1 MSNTPLPKAV
11 LFDMDGV
18 LVDAR
23 DWHYQ
28 ALNQALGHFGMEI
41 DYHTH
46 LTVYDGLP
54 TKVKLQLLTEN
65 KGLPKDLHDL
75 INSLKQIYTIRL
87 TYINC
92 KPIFNV
98 IQLVKY
104 LSNKNIKIAVCSN
117 SIKST
122 IEAMMDLSN
131 LTPMIDLI
139 LSNEDVSK
147 SKPDPEIYNKA
158 MQFFDLNP
166 SECLIFEDSD
176 HGIKAAKASG
186 ANLKIVTCPED
197 LNINLLK

>member
-46 LTVYDGLP
+46 LSVYDGLP
-54 TKVKLQLLTEN
+54 TRVKLQLLTEN
-65 KGLPKDLHDL
+65 KGLPSDLHGL

-147 SKPDPEIYNKA
+147 SKPDPEIYIKA
-158 MQFFDLNP
+158 MQFFDLHP